1 MKASVL
7 CGGIAFSLLVG
18 TPVWAQQ
25 PLKTGVDGTFA
36 PHAMPKIP
44 SGVEGFNVDLSN
56 EIARRLKRPI
66 TIDAVQ
72 FSGLIPGLQAGTY
85 DFIAAP
91 VTVTKDR
98 ADSLLFTEGY
108 IDTNF
113 QFVVKKDGP
122 LIKALEE
129 LKGKVIAV
137 NKGTTLDIWAR
148 PLSDKYGW
156 TVESFGSTT
165 DAIQAVISNRAVAL
179 VTNSSAAAWAT
190 KNNPAIKLSYL
201 HSLGTVFA
209 IPVRKDNIAM
219 RNQIEGALECM
230 KKDGFIAKIHEKW
243 FGIPPAPGSA
253 ATTISP
259 GFGVPGMPGYDPTPH
274 QPACS

>member
-7 CGGIAFSLLVG
+7 LGGIAAALLLG
-18 TPVWAQQ
+18 MPVQAQQ

-36 PHAMPKIP
+36 PHAMPKLP
-44 SGVEGFNVDLSN
+44 SGIEGFNVDLSN
-56 EIARRLKRPI
+56 EIAKRLKRPI

-91 VTVTKDR
+91 VTVSKDR

-108 IDTNF
+108 IGTDF
-113 QFVVKKDGP
+113 QFVVKKDTP
-122 LIKALEE
+122 DIKALEE

-137 NKGTTLDIWAR
+137 NKGTTLDLWAR

-165 DAIQAVISNRAVAL
+165 DAIQAVISNRAHAL
-179 VTNSSAAAWAT
+179 VTNSSAAAWAA

-201 HSLGTVFA
+201 HSTGTVFA

-243 FGIPPAPGSA
+243 FGIAPPAGSA
-253 ATTISP
+253 ATTIYP